1 MYAGQVGGSYL
12 HNRGSTSSGT
22 ALGQH
27 QYSGGGGVGRFGM
40 GMNEGERVV
49 ASPVNFENEP
59 PLLEELGV
67 NFGHITQKTLAVL
80 IPTKTLDH
88 QIMADTDMAGPLCF
102 CLLLGFCLLLTGKI
116 HFGYIY
122 GFGLIGCLGMYT
134 ILNLMSENA
143 SIDFYRTMSILGYCL
158 LPLVSLA
165 ALHIFISLK
174 GVFGFILAAVTIL
187 WCTIAAT
194 RFIEATLDMRH
205 QRYLVAYPLMLFYS
219 CFALI
224 TVF

>member
-1 MYAGQVGGSYL
+1 MIQNQADLKNVIFSPDGGGEDPLLASNSNDLPWHMSQNDGSAIQNSGSTGGFGGTIGGNIGGGMYAGQVGGSYL

-88 QIMADTDMAGPLCF
+88 QIMVGVHRREVLFSSNKLSCDINFRLILTWQDLCAFAF
-102 CLLLGFCLLLTGKI
+102 CW
-116 HFGYIY
+116 
-122 GFGLIGCLGMYT
+122 
-134 ILNLMSENA
+134 
-143 SIDFYRTMSILGYCL
+143 DF
-158 LPLVSLA
+158 
-165 ALHIFISLK
+165 
-174 GVFGFILAAVTIL
+174 
-187 WCTIAAT
+187 
-194 RFIEATLDMRH
+194 
-205 QRYLVAYPLMLFYS
+205 AYY
-219 CFALI
+219 
-224 TVF
+224 